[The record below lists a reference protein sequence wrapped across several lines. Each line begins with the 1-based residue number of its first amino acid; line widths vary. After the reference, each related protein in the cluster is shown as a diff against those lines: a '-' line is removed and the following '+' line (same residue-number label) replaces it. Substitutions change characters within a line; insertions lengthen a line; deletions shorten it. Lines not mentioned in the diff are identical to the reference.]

1 MRKYIYPQD
10 LTARATMWLWQL
22 NDLAAIGALCLA
34 GAFCAAQLGTAAPL
48 LCAAGYAFLTVR
60 FEGQSIR
67 DFYTARARIFSHRVN
82 SAGMGKGKRNENSK
96 KKTVRQ
102 GTRRMINAQ
111 AVTPYGL
118 LTYRGG
124 RQPFFCCA
132 RRASPYCRRTLSR
145 RGSGR
150 W

>member
-34 GAFCAAQLGTAAPL
+34 GVFCAAQFGTAAPL

-67 DFYTARARIFSHRVN
+67 DFYTARARIFHT
-82 SAGMGKGKRNENSK
+82 A
-96 KKTVRQ
+96 
-102 GTRRMINAQ
+102 
-111 AVTPYGL
+111 
-118 LTYRGG
+118 
-124 RQPFFCCA
+124 
-132 RRASPYCRRTLSR
+132 
-145 RGSGR
+145 
-150 W
+150 

>member
-34 GAFCAAQLGTAAPL
+34 GVFCAAQLGTAAPL

-67 DFYTARARIFSHRVN
+67 DF
-82 SAGMGKGKRNENSK
+82 
-96 KKTVRQ
+96 
-102 GTRRMINAQ
+102 
-111 AVTPYGL
+111 L
-118 LTYRGG
+118 LSLIHISFLQTS
-124 RQPFFCCA
+124 C
-132 RRASPYCRRTLSR
+132 SSR
-145 RGSGR
+145 PSLWQRKP
-150 W
+150 